1 MKEKTD
7 KILTLV
13 LLGLSIVASIL
24 AVLFALGSDPKHI
37 MQGITEL
44 GNSNSVAFD
53 IAFWML
59 VILIGVALCAIVVF
73 LCKKLFARFREEKGY
88 LKKFLILVIVIVA
101 LLVVSFLLANGND
114 VSLRYA
120 AANRQYSAM
129 MQSWIDG
136 AEVVWNEG
144 FETPDMAAI
153 FG

>member
-53 IAFWML
+53 IA
-59 VILIGVALCAIVVF
+59 V
-73 LCKKLFARFREEKGY
+73 
-88 LKKFLILVIVIVA
+88 
-101 LLVVSFLLANGND
+101 
-114 VSLRYA
+114 
-120 AANRQYSAM
+120 
-129 MQSWIDG
+129 
-136 AEVVWNEG
+136 
-144 FETPDMAAI
+144 
-153 FG
+153 

>member
-73 LCKKLFARFREEKGY
+73 LCKKLFDF
-88 LKKFLILVIVIVA
+88 
-101 LLVVSFLLANGND
+101 VS
-114 VSLRYA
+114 
-120 AANRQYSAM
+120 M
-129 MQSWIDG
+129 I
-136 AEVVWNEG
+136 
-144 FETPDMAAI
+144 I
-153 FG
+153 